1 MDIKQTEMWRQV
13 SWSALLARIGFI
25 GYFIFSLWS
34 VQPAGM
40 VLFPHSQLTVVWTLY
55 LLVIYLAAEYLSRVY
70 LRRGIDLTFAFP
82 LLLGMYLLTLV
93 SLLSGGQDYN
103 PVINRAE
110 HYASFVLITFI
121 VWVFFSKY
129 LPHTVWRDHP
139 YYTAVLVLAVTSTIG
154 VGNELMEL
162 LFDTWFDTRLIG
174 TSLDTSLDLLMN
186 TLGAASFLGLRLLL
200 GRVESQGQQGAP

>member
-1 MDIKQTEMWRQV
+1 MDIKQPERLKKV
-13 SWSALLARIGFI
+13 RWSVALARLGFA
-25 GYFIFSLWS
+25 GYFIFSIWS
-34 VQPAGM
+34 VGPDGLA
-40 VLFPHSQLTVVWTLY
+40 LFSHSQLTVVWTLY
-55 LLVIYLAAEYLSRVY
+55 LMVIYLGAEWLSRVY

-82 LLLGMYLLTLV
+82 LLFAMYLLTLV
-93 SLLSGGQDYN
+93 SLLFGGQEYN

-129 LPHTVWRDHP
+129 LPHTVWRHHP

-162 LFDTWFDTRLIG
+162 LFDYVFATQLIG
-174 TSLDTSLDLLMN
+174 AAADTSVDLLMN

-200 GRVESQGQQGAP
+200 GRVESQGQE